1 LLQIFFMNI
10 RYIFRVFSS
19 LFLCA
24 LLIAC
29 GSANT
34 SSNPTVTTNLGTIQ
48 GVQRYGTVNEYR
60 GIPYAQPLTAQDR
73 WTKARPITPWTG
85 MLESSSFGAAC
96 PQERR
101 FDLTEES
108 LVEDCLTLNVTTP
121 INIPSSEKL
130 PVLVWLP
137 GGGFVGGSSNLYRLD
152 KLAHEG
158 RIIVVSLNYRVGALG
173 FMAHPSINEGWNGNL
188 GLEDQRLALQ
198 WVKDN
203 IEAFGGDSSKI
214 TLAGE
219 SAGAASTCLHI
230 LSKTKTE
237 GLFHQAIPLSYNCLY
252 EWPTQ
257 AAALTRSN
265 IDIVNPSNTTPIYQR
280 MADELGCGS
289 LIGVAQLNCMRNKP
303 ITEVLSAQ
311 GRVSAKVP
319 LFPFGPVINNGSDG
333 TIPLIN
339 YQSAEIF
346 KNIKRIPTLY
356 GGAKDELRLYVAY
369 DTITHPTE
377 NTSTLSNSFRDFL
390 LLQYYSLD
398 VSPPLGGWSS
408 SFSTILNEY
417 FGSGP
422 ISADGIGS
430 MFSDY
435 TPVVGLSNCTYLR
448 TANAFS
454 AIMPLYQW
462 EFADPDAL
470 VLGVGIAPGLN
481 PRMALGPVHSAAL
494 NYFFPNLSNTAA
506 INAPDLPSQ
515 SLLMANEMVRVWVNF
530 VRTGSPQTTNLPIWP
545 KFNQASS
552 SSNVMRFIPN
562 DIRLVDARSNHKCS
576 FWEGLDPKLNP
587 ISIP

>member
-1 LLQIFFMNI
+1 MNI
-10 RYIFRVFSS
+10 RRLFCIFSS

-24 LLIAC
+24 LLVAC
-29 GSANT
+29 GSSST
-34 SSNPTVTTNLGTIQ
+34 SSNPTVTTNLGSIQ

-60 GIPYAQPLTAQDR
+60 GIPYAQPLTAKDR
-73 WTKARPITPWTG
+73 WTKAMPITSWTG
-85 MLESSSFGAAC
+85 TLNASAFGAAC

-130 PVLVWLP
+130 PVLIWLP

-158 RIIVVSLNYRVGALG
+158 RIIVVSVNYRVGALG
-173 FMAHPSINEGWNGNL
+173 FMAHPAINEGWNGNL
-188 GLEDQRLALQ
+188 GLEDQRLAMQ

-230 LSKTKTE
+230 LSKTRTE

-257 AAALTRSN
+257 ATAITRSN
-265 IDIVNPSNTTPIYQR
+265 IDIVDPTNTKPIYQR

-289 LIGVAQLNCMRNKP
+289 LSGSLQLNCMRSKS
-303 ITEVLSAQ
+303 IGEVLSAQ

-319 LFPFGPVINNGSDG
+319 LFPFGPVIDNGSNG
-333 TIPLIN
+333 TIPLRN
-339 YQSAEIF
+339 YQFAEISA
-346 KNIKRIPTLY
+346 NIKRIPILY

-369 DTITHPTE
+369 DTIARPSE
-377 NTSTLSNSFRDFL
+377 NTSALSNSFRDFL

-398 VSPPLGGWSS
+398 VSPPARGWSS

-417 FGSGP
+417 FGTGP
-422 ISADGIGS
+422 VSADGIGS

-448 TANAFS
+448 TASAFS
-454 AIMPLYQW
+454 TIMPLYQW

-470 VLGVGIAPGLN
+470 VLGVGIAPGLD

-494 NYFFPNLSNTAA
+494 NYFFSNLSNTTA
-506 INAPDLPSQ
+506 INAPNLPTQSQ
-515 SLLMANEMVRVWVNF
+515 LMANEMIQVWANF
-530 VRTGSPQTTNLPIWP
+530 VKTGSPQTINLPIWP
-545 KFNQASS
+545 KFNLASNG
-552 SSNVMRFIPN
+552 SNVMRFIPN
-562 DIRLVDARSNHKCS
+562 NINLVNARSNHKCS
-576 FWEGLDPKLNP
+576 FWERLDPKLSP
-587 ISIP
+587 ISLQ